1 VDGII
6 NVVFSAF
13 NWLVVEIIVVVV
25 EGKNVVVDGI
35 INVVF
40 SAFNWL
46 VVEIIVVVVEFSI

>member
-13 NWLVVEIIVVVV
+13 NWLEVEIIVVVV
-25 EGKNVVVDGI
+25 EGKKVVVDGI

-46 VVEIIVVVVEFSI
+46 VVEIMVVVVEFSI